1 MKKILILFLMCCPI
15 LCAAQSEWEIP
26 NAEKPSNEVKKEKKT
41 TSKEANVETANE
53 NIKDWEYIKEGAVP
67 EVDGKIVFSYD
78 IDVPGKTAQE
88 IYELAYVALDSLA
101 HTEEQIKSNIALI
114 NRKEHMIAARY
125 REWLEF
131 SKSFIALDRTE
142 FSYTMIAKCYDN
154 KLHLTL
160 SRISYNYEE
169 GRSTGLKTTAEKW
182 ISDKQAVNKKRTK
195 LIPGTAKFRKKTID
209 RKNAIFKYIAKKVKG
224 IKEAKED

>member
-41 TSKEANVETANE
+41 TSKEANAETANE

-88 IYELAYVALDSLA
+88 IYDLAYVALDSLA

-142 FSYTMIAKCYDN
+142 F
-154 KLHLTL
+154 
-160 SRISYNYEE
+160 SYNYEE

>member
-41 TSKEANVETANE
+41 TSKEANAETANE

-88 IYELAYVALDSLA
+88 IYDLAYVALD
-101 HTEEQIKSNIALI
+101 
-114 NRKEHMIAARY
+114 MIAARY

>member
-1 MKKILILFLMCCPI
+1 M
-15 LCAAQSEWEIP
+15 
-26 NAEKPSNEVKKEKKT
+26 
-41 TSKEANVETANE
+41 
-53 NIKDWEYIKEGAVP
+53 
-67 EVDGKIVFSYD
+67 
-78 IDVPGKTAQE
+78 PGKTAQE
-88 IYELAYVALDSLA
+88 IYDLAYVALDSLA

>member
-1 MKKILILFLMCCPI
+1 
-15 LCAAQSEWEIP
+15 
-26 NAEKPSNEVKKEKKT
+26 
-41 TSKEANVETANE
+41 
-53 NIKDWEYIKEGAVP
+53 
-67 EVDGKIVFSYD
+67 
-78 IDVPGKTAQE
+78 
-88 IYELAYVALDSLA
+88 
-101 HTEEQIKSNIALI
+101 
-114 NRKEHMIAARY
+114 
-125 REWLEF
+125 
-131 SKSFIALDRTE
+131 
-142 FSYTMIAKCYDN
+142 MIAKCYDN